1 VTEHRIDRQRAAF
14 QVIAKPAGP
23 RCNLACTYC
32 FYLSKG
38 RLYPDTWRMSDDVV
52 ETFVRQ
58 YLESQDIPA
67 VSFSWQ
73 GGEPTLLGVPFFERV
88 VELQRRYAGGRTIEN
103 ALQTNGVLL
112 DDEWGAF
119 LAREKFLVG
128 LSIDGPRHVH
138 DRYRVDRGGAPTF
151 DRVMR
156 GLDALQRHNV
166 EFNTLTVVQ
175 RDNAGRPLEV
185 YRFLKSIGSRF
196 HQYIPIVERVE
207 DGADGVEIL
216 SAPDSRSPARVTPWS
231 VEPEQYGRFL
241 CAIFDEWVRHD
252 VGRTFVQLFDVSLG
266 IWALGHSSLCVFQPT
281 CGQALAIE
289 HTGDLYACDHYVFP
303 AWRRGNIV
311 DEPIEALVESEDQ
324 RRFGLDK
331 RDALPR
337 YCRECPVLFACRGE
351 CPKTRF
357 AAAPDGEP
365 GLNYL
370 CAGYRRFF
378 AHVAPYMEFM
388 KGELAERKPP
398 ANVMAWA
405 AARDREAGVREP
417 GRNDPCPCGS
427 GAKFKRCCGAGL

>member
-1 VTEHRIDRQRAAF
+1 MTGHRIDRQRAAF

-38 RLYPDTWRMSDDVV
+38 RFYPDTWRMSDDVV

-128 LSIDGPRHVH
+128 LSIDGPRHQH

-175 RDNAGRPLEV
+175 RDNACRPLEV

-207 DGADGVEIL
+207 RDADGVETL
-216 SAPDSRSPARVTPWS
+216 SAPDSRSPAPVTPWS
-231 VEPEQYGRFL
+231 VDPGQYGRFL

-266 IWALGHSSLCVFQPT
+266 IWALGHSSLCAFQPT
-281 CGQALAIE
+281 CGLALAIE
-289 HTGDLYACDHYVFP
+289 HTGDVYACDHYVFP
-303 AWRRGNIV
+303 AWRRGTIL
-311 DEPIEALVESEDQ
+311 DEPIETLVESEEQ

-357 AAAPDGEP
+357 AASPDGEP

-370 CAGYRRFF
+370 CDGYRHFF
-378 AHVAPYMEFM
+378 THVAPYMEFM

-405 AARDREAGVREP
+405 AERDRRAGVREP